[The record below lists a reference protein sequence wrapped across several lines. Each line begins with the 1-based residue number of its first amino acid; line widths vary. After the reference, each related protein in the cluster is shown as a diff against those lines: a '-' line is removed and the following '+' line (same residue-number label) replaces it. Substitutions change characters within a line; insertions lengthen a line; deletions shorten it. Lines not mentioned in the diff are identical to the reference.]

1 VPRDDNDRRHPQ
13 RLTTSFVASLIL
25 HALLA
30 ALLFSIATSSSEQA
44 SSESVQG
51 AQIVTVTSQAVPK
64 TVAVAVPHAA
74 PPIPHAR
81 TAPQQV
87 AAQPRSAP
95 PHPPVHHELSK
106 FAPTA
111 PPNPTPAPEASAAP
125 NPQPTQPEIAL
136 TPLPIVAAVPTSVP
150 ARIIAATIHAP
161 PTAPPTQAPTAA
173 PTARPVPKIE
183 QPKAPQATFAPL
195 IARATPQA
203 VVTPGMT
210 SQVQIRKPTPGVPS
224 PGPTRRPEPTISH
237 GGAASPGPKTLGSP
251 GPKGIAPV
259 KSNAAAKPIQT
270 VQSTPRPAAA
280 QGKPAAKASRNL
292 NQRLRNILPTPGPYA
307 IATPRMYKG
316 DISNLKPA
324 EPTPPPAIVAI
335 TKFIYTENL
344 TGQRWK
350 IWPLGAT
357 PEERGIKMYVT
368 SIRHVAGIQMC
379 TGWVI
384 RQPIAGKDPWIV
396 EPDQTFPCSGNLVP
410 YARPTPAPP

>member
-30 ALLFSIATSSSEQA
+30 LLLFSIATSSSEQA

-81 TAPQQV
+81 TAPQQA

-95 PHPPVHHELSK
+95 PHPRVHHELSK

-136 TPLPIVAAVPTSVP
+136 TPLPIVAAVPTRVP

-173 PTARPVPKIE
+173 PTARPVPKIQ

-195 IARATPQA
+195 IARVTPQA

-237 GGAASPGPKTLGSP
+237 GGAASPGPKTLASP
-251 GPKGIAPV
+251 GPKGVAPV

-270 VQSTPRPAAA
+270 VPSTPRPAAA
-280 QGKPAAKASRNL
+280 QGKPASKASHNL

-316 DISNLKPA
+316 DISKIKPA
-324 EPTPPPAIVAI
+324 EPTPPPAIAAI
-335 TKFIYTENL
+335 TKFIYTENVA
-344 TGQRWK
+344 GQHWK
-350 IWPLGAT
+350 GWPLGAA

-368 SIRHVAGIQMC
+368 SVRHVAGIQMC

-410 YARPTPAPP
+410 YTPPTPAPP